1 MILKDVNGIAHIVF
15 NNIECIF
22 FKKNEIHSYLIFLKN
37 DKNKDMINNYL
48 KIIDQ
53 LKEEEYLGLMN

>member
-1 MILKDVNGIAHIVF
+1 MYFL
-15 NNIECIF
+15 
-22 FKKNEIHSYLIFLKN
+22 KKNEIHSYLIFLKN